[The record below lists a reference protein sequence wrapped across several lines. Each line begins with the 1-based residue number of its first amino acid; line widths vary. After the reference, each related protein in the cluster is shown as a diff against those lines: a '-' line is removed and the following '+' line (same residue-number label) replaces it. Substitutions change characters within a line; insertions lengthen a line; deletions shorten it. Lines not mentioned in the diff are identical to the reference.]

1 MNVEKRYGAQ
11 GHVTGSVIA
20 LHFFV
25 TSAVPMSIHDVGN
38 AHFHLDGQVDPLADA
53 EPRSKDVAELVD
65 QAFKPARTA
74 HSCIDVLET

>member
-1 MNVEKRYGAQ
+1 
-11 GHVTGSVIA
+11 
-20 LHFFV
+20 
-25 TSAVPMSIHDVGN
+25 MSIHDVGN